1 MIAKLGRPR
10 VGFVIDTTQLQ
21 ELYLTLVLLLR
32 LLLSLLITF
41 LLLAIALLLRPL
53 SLLLVHLSELLIVL
67 FGDLFDIVAG
77 LLPVVLAVILV
88 LVFLLL
94 LSAVPRLVVG
104 GIFIRFLSV
113 LSWLLDPLVLA
124 PPVTLL
130 GSPVIVVS
138 GAVVSGREV
147 GHLDRI
153 LLFEEPISRA
163 LENYFH
169 FKLYNFN
176 Y

>member
-1 MIAKLGRPR
+1 MVAKLERPR

-21 ELYLTLVLLLR
+21 EIHLTLVLLLR
-32 LLLSLLITF
+32 LLLGLLLSL

-53 SLLLVHLSELLIVL
+53 SLLFVHLSELLIVL

-88 LVFLLL
+88 LLLFLL

-124 PPVTLL
+124 TPVTLL
-130 GSPVIVVS
+130 GSSVIIIC
-138 GAVVSGREV
+138 GAVVSGREI

-163 LENYFH
+163 LENFFH
-169 FKLYNFN
+169 FKLYYFN